1 MTITLTN
8 NEIYNYGN
16 ALIEHFSNNDIKLP
30 IKISFY
36 LQKNKVE
43 LITLAEEIERQRIS
57 ILEEYGTLNT
67 ETNQF
72 NVPKDKIPEVSKKI
86 NDLLDLTQEVKIY
99 KVNLEDFGDIEL
111 TSNQTSALLFM
122 INEEEEE

>member
-16 ALIEHFSNNDIKLP
+16 ALIEHFSNGDIKLP

-43 LITLAEEIERQRIS
+43 LITLAEEIERQRIG

-122 INEEEEE
+122 INEEGEE

>member
-1 MTITLTN
+1 MTTTLTN

-16 ALIEHFSNNDIKLP
+16 ALMEYFSNGDIKLP
-30 IKISFY
+30 IKINFY

-57 ILEEYGTLNT
+57 ILEEYGTLNP

-86 NDLLDLTQEVKIY
+86 NDLFDLTQEVKIY

>member
-16 ALIEHFSNNDIKLP
+16 ALIEHFSNGDIKLP

>member
-1 MTITLTN
+1 MIVTLTN

-16 ALIEHFSNNDIKLP
+16 ALMEYFSNGDIKLP

-43 LITLAEEIERQRIS
+43 LITLAEEIEKQRIS
-57 ILEEYGTLNT
+57 ILEEYGTLNA

-86 NDLLDLTQEVKIY
+86 NDLFDLTQEVKIY